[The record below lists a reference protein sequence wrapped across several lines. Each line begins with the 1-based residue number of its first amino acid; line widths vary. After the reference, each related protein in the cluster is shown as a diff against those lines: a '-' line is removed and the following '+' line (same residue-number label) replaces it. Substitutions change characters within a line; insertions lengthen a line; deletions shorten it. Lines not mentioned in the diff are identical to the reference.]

1 MTTTDETPDMTPWP
15 IAVVQEI
22 TEILANTDPPGL
34 TNREI
39 EQLLAA
45 AGIPD
50 VLDAPNKRSRLA
62 TALHQQ
68 QQQDGT
74 SAAIRRFLTE
84 AMTPARY
91 LRTHTRFDELR
102 TALAEPLSLLGLE
115 VTAQGRLGPATAVAT
130 TLDEVARIA
139 GRLRTELHRRRVH
152 NQVIRY
158 CDEELIRQSLFHA
171 VFEATKGVAQRLRQM
186 SGLHTDG
193 NSLVDAC
200 FLPKNGTTLM
210 CINGYQSVSD
220 TSEQNGFANLIKG
233 LFGTFRNPPAHTTR
247 ATGIW
252 NLSEADA
259 LDLFSMLS
267 FVHRRLDHT
276 QVAPPA

>member
-1 MTTTDETPDMTPWP
+1 MTATDKTPATSPWP
-15 IAVVQEI
+15 TAVVQEI
-22 TEILANTDPPGL
+22 AEIMGSTDSPGL
-34 TNREI
+34 ANREI

-62 TALHQQ
+62 TALLQQ
-68 QQQDGT
+68 QRRERT
-74 SAAIRRFLTE
+74 STAISRFLTE

-91 LRTHTRFDELR
+91 LRARDRFEQLR
-102 TALAEPLSLLGLE
+102 KALAEPLSLVGLE
-115 VTAQGRLGPATAVAT
+115 ITVQGRLGPATETAT
-130 TLDEVARIA
+130 TLDDVARIA
-139 GRLRTELHRRRVH
+139 GRLRYELNRRGVH
-152 NQVIRY
+152 PEVIRY

-186 SGLHTDG
+186 SGLNTDG
-193 NSLVDAC
+193 NTLVDAC
-200 FLPKNGTTLM
+200 LLPRNGTTLM
-210 CINGYQSVSD
+210 HINGYQSVSD
-220 TSEQNGFANLIKG
+220 TSEQNGFASLVKG

-247 ATGIW
+247 ATGLW
-252 NLSEADA
+252 NLTEADA

-276 QVAPPA
+276 RVIPPA

>member
-1 MTTTDETPDMTPWP
+1 MTASDKTPDATPWP
-15 IAVVQEI
+15 TAVVQEI
-22 TEILANTDPPGL
+22 AEIMGSTESPGL
-34 TNREI
+34 ANREI

-50 VLDAPNKRSRLA
+50 VLDAPNKRGRLA
-62 TALHQQ
+62 IALLQQ
-68 QQQDGT
+68 QQRDGSST
-74 SAAIRRFLTE
+74 GISRFLTE

-91 LRTHTRFDELR
+91 LRARDRFEQLR
-102 TALAEPLSLLGLE
+102 KALAEPLSLVGLE
-115 VTAQGRLGPATAVAT
+115 VTAQGRLGSATETAT
-130 TLDEVARIA
+130 TLDDVARIA
-139 GRLRTELHRRRVH
+139 GRLRYELNRRGVH
-152 NQVIRY
+152 AEVIRY

-186 SGLHTDG
+186 SGLNTDG
-193 NSLVDAC
+193 NTLVDGC
-200 FLPKNGTTLM
+200 LLPRNGTTLM
-210 CINGYQSVSD
+210 HINGYQSVSD

-247 ATGIW
+247 ATGLW
-252 NLSEADA
+252 NLTEADA

-276 QVAPPA
+276 RVIPPA